1 MIEQS
6 VSNFTCSLIY
16 SPAAKL
22 MEEWLGR
29 TWGQLII
36 QVYNSYVI
44 LCYDVPHV
52 QHHNPFM
59 TCSDPFQLFIYCR
72 QIQNTWL
79 CHGMVTILVHLAK
92 FGCTSCSTPWP
103 LHDLPWFLSPLI
115 QKWITFFT
123 QDIFKI
129 LCSVMVQW
137 PFLCILVHFDAF
149 WCIQCVTPWLVHDLL
164 WLPSPFKCPLT
175 PEMDYISHSGQ
186 IQNTLLC
193 HAMETTLV
201 HFGQFWCLLVHLMC
215 NPITPPWL
223 SLTPILFQVSI

>member
-1 MIEQS
+1 MIEQC

-92 FGCTSCSTPWP
+92 FGCTSCLTPWP
-103 LHDLPWFLSPLI
+103 LHDLPWFLSPFKCPFNPEMDHIIHSGHI
-115 QKWITFFT
+115 QNTLFCHGTVTFFVH
-123 QDIFKI
+123 FGAF
-129 LCSVMVQW
+129 W
-137 PFLCILVHFDAF
+137 CILVHPMCDPM
-149 WCIQCVTPWLVHDLL
+149 TRPWLA
-164 WLPSPFKCPLT
+164 LT
-175 PEMDYISHSGQ
+175 AIP
-186 IQNTLLC
+186 
-193 HAMETTLV
+193 
-201 HFGQFWCLLVHLMC
+201 
-215 NPITPPWL
+215 
-223 SLTPILFQVSI
+223 FQVSINSRNGLH

>member
-1 MIEQS
+1 MVYLMCNTTTPSWLVLTLFKCPYTTDKFKTLGS
-6 VSNFTCSLIY
+6 VM
-16 SPAAKL
+16 A
-22 MEEWLGR
+22 W
-29 TWGQLII
+29 W
-36 QVYNSYVI
+36 
-44 LCYDVPHV
+44 
-52 QHHNPFM
+52 PFW
-59 TCSDPFQLFIYCR
+59 CI
-72 QIQNTWL
+72 
-79 CHGMVTILVHLAK
+79 
-92 FGCTSCSTPWP
+92 SCLTPWP

-186 IQNTLLC
+186 IQNTLLRHGTVTFLC
-193 HAMETTLV
+193 ILV
-201 HFGQFWCLLVHLMC
+201 HSDAFWC
-215 NPITPPWL
+215 T
-223 SLTPILFQVSI
+223 